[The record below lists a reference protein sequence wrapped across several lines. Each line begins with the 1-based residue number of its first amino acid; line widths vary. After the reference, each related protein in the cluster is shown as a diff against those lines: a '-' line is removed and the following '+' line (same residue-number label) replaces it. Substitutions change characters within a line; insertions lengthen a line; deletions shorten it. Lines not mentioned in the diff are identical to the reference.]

1 MLRVVT
7 CRLCSHWSLAHRY
20 ACQQNQESRE
30 PNRLRSLGLDARAQF
45 SSGSQ
50 VFSLSLTFFGQLP
63 KPMNQPCPVKICVPV
78 DYRPLV
84 HV

>member
-1 MLRVVT
+1 MLSPVGSVLTGPWPTDMLANRTKRV
-7 CRLCSHWSLAHRY
+7 
-20 ACQQNQESRE
+20 RE